1 VVDTGTHEELMARCR
16 LYRLLLAGPGT
27 GIEDVASEEEETPA
41 PAGGVTPAA
50 WAGAGEAPKARVEV
64 PAASGAGG
72 GPGDRMAMVS
82 ATPELLAKVAALPP
96 AADRPHI
103 DVARESR
110 RTADFTLGRFV
121 RPYRL
126 ALGLGMALVVLDAL
140 ANLAGPALVRRG
152 LDQGVVGG
160 SSSALWATTALFA
173 GVVLTDWVV
182 VWAQQRYTGR
192 TAERLLFA
200 LRIRIF
206 AHLQR
211 LGMDFYE
218 REMAGRIMTR
228 MTTDVESLSTLLQN
242 GLIQAI
248 VSLLTL
254 SGVAVVLLVMNP
266 ALSLAT
272 YTVLLPLVVATIVF
286 RRLSNRAYGTARE
299 RIGTVNA
306 SLQESVSGVR
316 VAQAYGRQD
325 RNIEQFREVAKDH
338 LDARIRAQRLVATYF
353 PFVEMLSEIAAAVV
367 LGVGAG
373 LIGDGGL
380 TSGELVAFLL
390 YLNLLFAPIQQLSQ
404 VFDTYQQARAS
415 VSQIEK
421 LLLTDPSVEEP
432 ALPVDPGR
440 LRGAIRFEGVRFSY
454 PGVAEEALSGVDL
467 DIAPGESVA
476 LVGET
481 GAGKSTVLKLLA
493 RFYDPTAGRVLVDG
507 HPLTELDS
515 AAYRRQLGYVPQE
528 AFLFSGTVRDNIAYG
543 RPDATDAEVEEAAL
557 AVGAHPF
564 IAGLAGGYLHP
575 VTERGRSLSAGQ
587 RQLIALARAR
597 LVDPAILLLDE
608 ATSTLDLA
616 SEARVTRAMSAVA
629 EGRTTL
635 LIAHRLQTA
644 QGADRIVVIDR
655 GRAVEEG
662 THDDLLRRGGR
673 YAAMWRAFEGG
684 PPALTEQPSPAPR

>member
-1 VVDTGTHEELMARCR
+1 
-16 LYRLLLAGPGT
+16 
-27 GIEDVASEEEETPA
+27 
-41 PAGGVTPAA
+41 
-50 WAGAGEAPKARVEV
+50 
-64 PAASGAGG
+64 
-72 GPGDRMAMVS
+72 
-82 ATPELLAKVAALPP
+82 
-96 AADRPHI
+96 
-103 DVARESR
+103 
-110 RTADFTLGRFV
+110 
-121 RPYRL
+121 
-126 ALGLGMALVVLDAL
+126 
-140 ANLAGPALVRRG
+140 
-152 LDQGVVGG
+152 
-160 SSSALWATTALFA
+160 
-173 GVVLTDWVV
+173 
-182 VWAQQRYTGR
+182 
-192 TAERLLFA
+192 
-200 LRIRIF
+200 
-206 AHLQR
+206 
-211 LGMDFYE
+211 MDFYE

-254 SGVAVVLLVMNP
+254 AGVAVVLLVMNP

-272 YTVLLPLVVATIVF
+272 YVVLIPLVVATIWF
-286 RRLSNRAYGTARE
+286 RRLSNRAYGAARE

-325 RNIEQFREVAKDH
+325 RNIEQFREVSKGH
-338 LDARIRAQRLVATYF
+338 LEARMRAQRLVATYF

-415 VSQIEK
+415 VNQIET
-421 LLLTDPSVEEP
+421 LLRIDPSVEEP
-432 ALPVDPGR
+432 ATPVDPGR

-454 PGVAEEALSGVDL
+454 PGVAEEALGGVDL
-467 DIAPGESVA
+467 AIAAGESVA

-493 RFYDPTAGRVLVDG
+493 RFYDPTAGVITVDG
-507 HPLTELDS
+507 HPLTELDLS
-515 AAYRRQLGYVPQE
+515 AYRRQLGYVPQE
-528 AFLFSGTVRDNIAYG
+528 AFLFSGTIRDNVAYG
-543 RPDATDAEVEEAAL
+543 RPETTDAEVETAAR

-616 SEARVTRAMSAVA
+616 SEARVTRAMNTVA

-644 QGADRIVVIDR
+644 QGADRIVVVDD
-655 GRAVEEG
+655 GRVVEQG
-662 THDDLLRRGGR
+662 THDDLLTRGGR

-684 PPALTEQPSPAPR
+684 PPALRGQPSPAPR